1 MIERVLAIVDA
12 NPAARPDD
20 RSLIWMI
27 RACTGAHGP
36 RAESLLLTVATGD
49 DDSTGIGDI
58 KHGERAK
65 EPDWKR
71 AFTLGSDLNGKA
83 INSARGSALRSEERR
98 VGKECVSTCRSR
110 WSPYH

>member
-71 AFTLGSDLNGKA
+71 AFT
-83 INSARGSALRSEERR
+83 RSEEHTYELQSLMRIAYA
-98 VGKECVSTCRSR
+98 VFCLKKKK
-110 WSPYH
+110 